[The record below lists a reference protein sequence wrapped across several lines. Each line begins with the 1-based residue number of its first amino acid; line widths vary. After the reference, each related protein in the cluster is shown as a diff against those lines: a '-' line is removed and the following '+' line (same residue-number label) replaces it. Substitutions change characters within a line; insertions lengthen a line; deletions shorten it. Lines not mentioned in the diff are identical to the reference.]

1 MMNNLF
7 DLTGKRALITGSAQ
21 GIGFLLANGL
31 AQYGAEIII
40 NDINAEKAQS
50 AAEQL
55 KNKGFLVHS
64 VPFDVTKKSEIERN
78 IAEIEEKIGTIDIL
92 INNAGIQRRHPILE
106 FPEQEWDSVIEINQ
120 KAVFLMIQEVG
131 KYMVKRNAG
140 KIINICSMQ
149 SELGRDTITPYAAS
163 KGAVKMITR
172 GACVELARYNIQVNG
187 IAPGYFKTE
196 MTKALVENEQF
207 TKWLCQRTPAN
218 RWGDPEELIGS
229 AVFLSSK
236 ASDFVNGHLLFVDG
250 GMLVAV

>member
-40 NDINAEKAQS
+40 NDINAEKALV

-64 VPFDVTKKSEIERN
+64 VPFDVTKKSEIEQN
-78 IAEIEEKIGTIDIL
+78 IAEIEEKIGAIDIL

-106 FPEQEWDSVIEINQ
+106 FPEQEWDTVIEINQ